1 MIIKYILK
9 RLVQVIP
16 TIFGIITLIFFS
28 IHLIPGDPVDIML
41 GENAL
46 PIAKMELKKN
56 LNLDKPIIEQYLIY
70 LKNIIFLNAGNSIF
84 SHQPVFKEILGRFPA
99 TLQLTILSI
108 IIAIIIALPL
118 GIISAVK
125 KDSLIDF
132 FSRILS
138 LSGISIPNFWLG
150 PMLIILFSIWLNLL
164 PVSGKDNFLSYILP
178 ALTLGSHLAA
188 VLTRMIRTSML
199 DVLKEHYILTARAKG
214 LNKFVILF
222 KHTFKNALIPVIT
235 IIGLQFGSLL
245 SGSIIVESVFA
256 WPGIGKLLITAI
268 STRDYPLVQSCVLFI
283 SVLFVFVN
291 LITDICYSFV
301 DPRIKF

>member
-84 SHQPVFKEILGRFPA
+84 SHQPVFKEILARFPA

-125 KDSLIDF
+125 KDSFIDF

-178 ALTLGSHLAA
+178 ALTLGSHLA
-188 VLTRMIRTSML
+188 
-199 DVLKEHYILTARAKG
+199 
-214 LNKFVILF
+214 
-222 KHTFKNALIPVIT
+222 
-235 IIGLQFGSLL
+235 
-245 SGSIIVESVFA
+245 
-256 WPGIGKLLITAI
+256 
-268 STRDYPLVQSCVLFI
+268 
-283 SVLFVFVN
+283 
-291 LITDICYSFV
+291 
-301 DPRIKF
+301 

>member
-84 SHQPVFKEILGRFPA
+84 SHQPVFKEILARFPA

-125 KDSLIDF
+125 KDSFIDF